1 MDWKTVPTRLT
12 QNMADAAKSVDARL
26 SVWKYDDAYQAMLA
40 HAPEAPT
47 NHDVAQLQAR
57 VAELEAALRGVTS
70 ALDQMGDQPD
80 RLVCPDVWRRLNCE
94 ELVTRGK
101 EALGAE

>member
-1 MDWKTVPTRLT
+1 M
-12 QNMADAAKSVDARL
+12 DARL

-57 VAELEAALRGVTS
+57 VAELEAAIN
-70 ALDQMGDQPD
+70 
-80 RLVCPDVWRRLNCE
+80 RLKIYIVVLPDVLMRDHMLD
-94 ELVTRGK
+94 LVA
-101 EALGAE
+101 EALKP